1 MKRKT
6 FAIYFFV
13 LIFISVV
20 IIVFT
25 RHEII
30 SYFLQYAIESKSGN
44 KITLNQKKL
53 YMNLKTWQIVIYKP
67 QLTFKNMYLSE
78 NDSLEIKK
86 LSFDKLVINGMSF
99 KQLLINKDFVC
110 RKLMINKPLL
120 ELSGLS
126 NSHSDSTYNP
136 PFDPFLLIKIFKSR
150 SFGKTDIYLNIDS
163 TFINFG
169 KVNILEN
176 KTQNGNGNAAYSLE
190 ITGLKTQKQNN
201 INELTYNELNAGV
214 GKFNYYFPSKNLH
227 LFIDTAFY
235 LSHKKL
241 ITIKNAQLNETRNS
255 NSNTPLFHA
264 GKMILQ
270 GVLLYNTDTLNLKKI
285 YLKKFL
291 LQNSTLIYKN
301 TKNNNIKKGV
311 FNLLFA
317 VFPEINCDTLSLI
330 NIDLIIKN
338 KNNRSA
344 IKNIQLLST
353 NIHVDSTVLNNNY
366 KHIAFDDFNFKF
378 DNFSIINNNL
388 NFSTNSGFFTEKNK
402 TLILNDII
410 FNSGF
415 HDTLSL
421 TINTL
426 VLDNLSLTSR
436 LDLISKKEE

>member
-1 MKRKT
+1 
-6 FAIYFFV
+6 
-13 LIFISVV
+13 
-20 IIVFT
+20 
-25 RHEII
+25 
-30 SYFLQYAIESKSGN
+30 
-44 KITLNQKKL
+44 
-53 YMNLKTWQIVIYKP
+53 
-67 QLTFKNMYLSE
+67 
-78 NDSLEIKK
+78 
-86 LSFDKLVINGMSF
+86 MSF

-301 TKNNNIKKGV
+301 TKNQWPSVELIVENNDLFNSTAIGFNENMSSGLDPSFDIGKMKG
-311 FNLLFA
+311 NPGIALYSKLIEDNGIDFA
-317 VFPEINCDTLSLI
+317 
-330 NIDLIIKN
+330 
-338 KNNRSA
+338 
-344 IKNIQLLST
+344 IQALPL
-353 NIHVDSTVLNNNY
+353 LNNEKIEIKIGLDISETGNY
-366 KHIAFDDFNFKF
+366 NC
-378 DNFSIINNNL
+378 
-388 NFSTNSGFFTEKNK
+388 
-402 TLILNDII
+402 
-410 FNSGF
+410 
-415 HDTLSL
+415 
-421 TINTL
+421 
-426 VLDNLSLTSR
+426 
-436 LDLISKKEE
+436 